1 MQKIPLMLAKAGMTL
16 ARDVFRGDSPIGIP
30 ICGKG
35 TELTDSLIA
44 RFENMDVQTVHV
56 EGHPVW
62 EEGERSFDDLQRDLD
77 LRFSKT
83 LQEPL
88 NIVLYDFHKAYLI
101 KSMGGDS
108 DRKAE

>member
-16 ARDVFRGDSPIGIP
+16 ARDVFRNDSPVGIP

-35 TELTDSLIA
+35 TELTDSLIM
-44 RFENMDVQTVHV
+44 RFENMDVQTVYV

-62 EEGERSFDDLQRDLD
+62 EEGERSYDELLREMDG
-77 LRFSKT
+77 RFSKT
-83 LQEPL
+83 LNEPL
-88 NIVLYDFHKAYLI
+88 NLKLYDVYKAYLI

-108 DRKAE
+108 DRQAE

>member
-1 MQKIPLMLAKAGMTL
+1 MQKIPLMLAKAGMTI

-35 TELTDSLIA
+35 TLLTDSLIA
-44 RFENMDVQTVHV
+44 RFDNMDVQSIYV

-62 EEGERSFDDLQRDLD
+62 EEGERSFDDILHELD
-77 LRFSKT
+77 GRFIKT

-88 NIVLYDFHKAYLI
+88 NAMLYDIYKSYLI

-108 DRKAE
+108 DRQAE

>member
-1 MQKIPLMLAKAGMTL
+1 MQKIPLLLAKAGMTL

-30 ICGKG
+30 ICGKD

-44 RFENMDVQTVHV
+44 RFDNMDVQTVYV

-62 EEGERSFDDLQRDLD
+62 EEGERSFDDLLRELD
-77 LRFSKT
+77 GRFSKT

-88 NIVLYDFHKAYLI
+88 NALLHDIYIAYLI

-108 DRKAE
+108 DRQAK